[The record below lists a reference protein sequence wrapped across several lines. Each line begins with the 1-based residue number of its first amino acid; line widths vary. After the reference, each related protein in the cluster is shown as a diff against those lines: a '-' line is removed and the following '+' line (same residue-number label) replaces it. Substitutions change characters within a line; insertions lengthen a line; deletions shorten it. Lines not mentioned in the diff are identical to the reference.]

1 MSGAHSPKPESLARY
16 EEMRDFTRT
25 PEPPPGPARGSG
37 PLTFTIQK
45 HAARR
50 LHYDLRLE
58 IGGVLVSWPI
68 PQGPSFDPG
77 VRRLAIQTEDH
88 PYAYGTFEGMIPAGE
103 YGGGEVIV
111 WDAGTYTAVEE
122 GSLPDFR
129 DRERTERHMRQS
141 LRKGHLRVFLNGRK
155 LKGGWTLHRTR
166 GEGTK
171 SQWLFIKR
179 RDGLE
184 DPRRDVTLEDRSVFS
199 GLRIEDLKAGVHPRE
214 DPHAALRPAAEGVP
228 GAQPAEFP
236 QPYEPMLPTL
246 TRDVFQHRDWLY
258 EPKLDG
264 YRVLAFVRDGRVH
277 LRSRGGQAYEDRHPE
292 LVQALSGQPFDDAV
306 IDGEVVALGP
316 DGAPSFERLQNR
328 SAGPDT
334 TLRFYAFDLLYL
346 DGFDLRGS
354 RLSERKPLLHAV
366 VAPIGGIEEVGTF
379 EDGVSLFKAAQANNL
394 EGIVAKKRDSVYEP
408 GRRVRTWLK
417 VKTSRAEEFAIAGY
431 TTGTGR
437 RSDTL
442 GSLILGSFDDRGKLR
457 YAGHVG
463 SGFDEAGLHDML
475 RRLRP
480 LERKTSPF
488 DEPVPRGGGS
498 SRTGGAGHWVHPRV
512 VAEIKFSE
520 RTSDGCLRH
529 PVFMRV
535 RDDKPVE
542 DARPAAIVESPAS
555 DDPTRQPDEIAAALE
570 ALNNATDTA
579 RLWLDGHQLRLT
591 NLNKVYWPPY
601 AERRALLKR
610 DLIRY
615 YLQIA
620 PVVLPQ
626 LRDRPVT
633 MTRYPNGVDGPKFYQ
648 KSPKES
654 APSFVERFVA
664 FSEHNNA
671 DDEYFVCNNA
681 ATLIWLAQL
690 GDLELHV
697 THTRIA
703 QAPDASPLATTFNQ
717 SLERIQRSTLNY
729 PDFLVVDLD
738 PYLYSG
744 KEAPGAEPELH
755 AEGFA
760 RAREVAYWFRELLNG
775 IGVQPFIKTTGKTGL
790 HLYVPIAR
798 TLDYDSVRAV
808 AETLARQVERAHPTV
823 VTTKWSVDARRGKV
837 FLDYNMN
844 RRSASLAA
852 VYSPRA
858 VAWAGVSTPL
868 GWDELDDVYPSQF
881 DLLNVPQRLA
891 QLGDLWQHILDARVD
906 LHQLIARSP

>member
-1 MSGAHSPKPESLARY
+1 VSEKPESLKRY
-16 EEMRDFTRT
+16 AEMRDFTRT
-25 PEPPPGPARGSG
+25 PEPPPGASPHSG

-58 IGGVLVSWPI
+58 VDGVLVSWPI
-68 PQGPSFDPG
+68 PQGPSYDST

-88 PYAYGTFEGMIPAGE
+88 PYAYGTFEGIIPAGK
-103 YGGGEVIV
+103 YGGGQVIV
-111 WDAGTYTAVEE
+111 WDAGTYTVASED

-129 DRERTERHMRQS
+129 ERKRAERETRQS
-141 LRKGHLRVFLNGRK
+141 IRKGHVRVFFNGRK

-179 RDGLE
+179 RDGLD
-184 DPRRDVTLEDRSVFS
+184 DPRRDVSLEDRSVFS
-199 GLRIEDLKAGVHPRE
+199 GLRIEDLKAGMRPP
-214 DPHAALRPAAEGVP
+214 DNPHKSLRPSAEAVP
-228 GAQPAEFP
+228 GAQRAPFP

-246 TRDVFQHRDWLY
+246 TREVFQRNDWLY

-277 LRSRGGQAYEDRHPE
+277 LRSRGGQAYEDRYPE
-292 LVQALSGQPFDDAV
+292 LVKALSVQPLDAAV
-306 IDGEVVALGP
+306 FDGEVVAVGP
-316 DGAPSFERLQNR
+316 DGVPSFQRLQNR
-328 SAGPDT
+328 AAAPDT

-354 RLSERKPLLHAV
+354 QLADRKPLLHAV
-366 VAPIGGIEEVGTF
+366 LAPISGLEQVGSF
-379 EDGVSLFKAAQANNL
+379 DDGLSLFKAAQLNDL

-408 GRRVRTWLK
+408 GQRVRTWLK
-417 VKTSRAEEFAIAGY
+417 MKTSRADEFVIAGY

-442 GSLILGSFDDRGKLR
+442 GSLILGSFDDRGKLH

-463 SGFDEAGLHDML
+463 TGFDEAGLRDML

-488 DEPVPRGGGS
+488 DEAVPRGGGS
-498 SRTGGAGHWVHPRV
+498 SRSGGAGHWVEPRV

-520 RTSDGCLRH
+520 RTSDGRLRH
-529 PVFMRV
+529 PVFLRV
-535 RDDKPVE
+535 REDKPVQE
-542 DARPAAIVESPAS
+542 VRPQAIVDPPRS
-555 DDPTRQPDEIAAALE
+555 DDATSQPDEISTALE
-570 ALNNATDTA
+570 ALNNTHESA
-579 RLWLDGHQLRLT
+579 RVQLDGHELRLT
-591 NLNKVYWPPY
+591 NLNKVFWPPHGQQ
-601 AERRALLKR
+601 RALLKR
-610 DLIRY
+610 DLVRY

-620 PVVLPQ
+620 RVVLPH

-633 MTRYPNGVDGPKFYQ
+633 MTRYPNGIYGQKFYQ
-648 KSPKES
+648 KSPRES
-654 APSFVERFVA
+654 APPFVERFIA
-664 FSEHNNA
+664 YSEHNHA

-697 THTRIA
+697 THTRISN
-703 QAPDASPLATTFNQ
+703 QPDAPQLETTFNG
-717 SLERIQRSTLNY
+717 SLERILRSTFNY
-729 PDFLVVDLD
+729 PDFLVIDLD

-744 KEAPGAEPELH
+744 QEAPGAEPELH

-760 RAREVAYWFRELLNG
+760 RAREVACWFRELLQS

-808 AETLARQVERAHPTV
+808 AETLARQVQRAHPSV
-823 VTTKWSVDARRGKV
+823 VTMEWAVEARRGKV

-858 VAWAGVSTPL
+858 VAWAGVATPL
-868 GWDELDDVYPSQF
+868 DWDELQNVYPTQF
-881 DLLNVPQRLA
+881 DILNVPARIA
-891 QLGDLWQHILDARVD
+891 QVGDLWQGALDARVD
-906 LHQLIARSP
+906 LRQLLGS